1 MIEDKAEKSVS
12 LRKPNEILVMIS
24 KDKGLTAAARKLYT
38 VLLWSAQQEIKE
50 MGRVPDATHTFEIQL
65 SEALLLSGLSVES
78 RTVAQG
84 YLREMRK
91 TAITWESTTSSNGP
105 EWNDMALLSQVGF
118 EMKNGARFVQWAF
131 PPKIVEA
138 LLDPIT
144 WTVQYLPTVAKL
156 STYEAI
162 ALYDI
167 CSRYRN
173 SPRGVT
179 NVDPPEWWVAA
190 LTSSR
195 KKREWRKVKSEKI
208 AGAIDEINSVSDIE
222 ISLIEKKVGRTV
234 ESVQFAVKKK
244 AAPASIQSDADK
256 QGDGTVGTDV
266 SAMLIGLTI
275 KPEQLATL
283 MKRYS
288 SERLFSAI
296 SDLRKRVANKAL
308 DPVYNHL
315 SYLNSILNQGGD
327 PDDMWMQGEG
337 DGEVLPPKTSGPAP
351 SVIARVDDEAVI
363 ARQEAINTAVAKIA
377 AMDPERRREMLQLVA
392 VDLKAKG
399 VMTPSI
405 ARRVNEGDWNA
416 PLLRA
421 EMVKRF
427 LASEYRE

>member
-1 MIEDKAEKSVS
+1 MTEDKAEKSAS

-50 MGRVPDATHTFEIQL
+50 TGRVPDATHTFEIQL
-65 SEALLLSGLSVES
+65 SEALRLSGLSVES

-84 YLREMRK
+84 YLRQMRN
-91 TAITWESTTSSNGP
+91 TAITLESTTSTNGP
-105 EWNDMALLSQVGF
+105 EWSDMALLSQVGF

-131 PPKIVEA
+131 PPNIVKA

-156 STYEAI
+156 NTYEAI

-195 KKREWRKVKSEKI
+195 RKREWRKVKCEKI
-208 AGAIDEINSVSDIE
+208 AAAIEEINRESDIE
-222 ISLIEKKVGRTV
+222 ISLIENKVGRTV
-234 ESVQFAVKKK
+234 ESVQFSVKKK
-244 AAPASIQSDADK
+244 TVPAQALPDDEK
-256 QGDGTVGTDV
+256 FGDDV
-266 SAMLIGLTI
+266 DQPNVTAMLNGLSI
-275 KPEQLATL
+275 KPAQLTAL
-283 MKRYS
+283 MKQHS
-288 SERLFSAI
+288 KERLETAI
-296 SDLRKRVANKAL
+296 SDLKKRIANKAL
-308 DPVYNHL
+308 DPVYSQL
-315 SYLNSILNQGGD
+315 SYLNSLLGSKSPTDNSSGQETGN
-327 PDDMWMQGEG
+327 ET
-337 DGEVLPPKTSGPAP
+337 VLPPKAGGLSPAK
-351 SVIARVDDEAVI
+351 VMTVEDEAVI

-377 AMDPERRREMLQLVA
+377 AMDPEMRREMLQMVA
-392 VDLKAKG
+392 ADLRAKG
-399 VMTPSI
+399 AMTPSV
-405 ARRVNEGDWNA
+405 ARRVTEGDWNA

-427 LASEYRE
+427 IASES

>member
-1 MIEDKAEKSVS
+1 MIEDKAEKSAS

-91 TAITWESTTSSNGP
+91 TPITWESTTPTNGP
-105 EWNDMALLSQVGF
+105 EWSDMALLSQVGF

-138 LLDPIT
+138 LLDPVT

-156 STYEAI
+156 NTYEAI

-190 LTSSR
+190 LTSNK
-195 KKREWRKVKSEKI
+195 KKREWRKVKCEKI
-208 AGAIDEINSVSDIE
+208 AAAIEEINRESDIE
-222 ISLIEKKVGRTV
+222 ISLIENKVGRTV

-244 AAPASIQSDADK
+244 AAPVQISSDDDK
-256 QGDGTVGTDV
+256 QGDGSDESNVT
-266 SAMLIGLTI
+266 AMLIGLSI
-275 KPEQLATL
+275 KPTQLAAL
-283 MKRYS
+283 MKQHS
-288 SERLFSAI
+288 SERLVSAI
-296 SDLRKRVANKAL
+296 GDLRKRIANKAL

-315 SYLNSILNQGGD
+315 SYLNSILNQAGD
-327 PDDMWMQGEG
+327 HGNSSGPGPI
-337 DGEVLPPKTSGPAP
+337 DGEVLPPKTIGPAP
-351 SVIARVDDEAVI
+351 AKIVTLEDEGVI
-363 ARQEAINTAVAKIA
+363 ARQEAINTVVAKIA
-377 AMDPERRREMLQLVA
+377 AMDAVRRREMLQAVA
-392 VDLKAKG
+392 ADLKAKG
-399 VMTPSI
+399 AMTPSI

-427 LASEYRE
+427 IAAEQ